1 NVALRRCAFC
11 FKVKPTSGI
20 QVKPPGGKKK
30 HQKRNHGGKSPNR
43 HHQQPLRAADLGT
56 NSFKLLIVRAD
67 PTTGRFLPLLHLKEP
82 VVLGRSTSSSSTLSP
97 SSQLRALAALEK
109 FHHLLLSYSVPP
121 SHTRLVATSALREA
135 PNRAEFLSTVRQ
147 TLGLEIDVVSGEEEA
162 RLVYLGVLQ
171 FHPVFNKTVLDID
184 IGGGSTEFVIG
195 REGKVLY
202 ANSLKLG
209 HVVLTEEYVRTNEIG
224 KMREHIRRVIRESGL
239 VEKIGGT
246 GFEIVMGSSGYKLD
260 WKFRRGE
267 LGKVVGKLCGERGG
281 VGGKVKIEGF
291 SKRRSEFIVAGAVLL
306 EEIFGMLGIEEM
318 EISGYAL
325 GEGVI
330 AEFLAGVF
338 GDFYLSANL
347 RWSSVVRLAARFN
360 DKKRM
365 KSAALCAGIA
375 KEMFE
380 GVRKWN
386 EVGGSQNKLS
396 CSLDDK
402 DIEYLKLLV
411 YFTIL
416 ECSVE
421 KRATIRSLAV
431 SSRYA
436 ICIPSRSLFRN
447 SDLQGYDAAEVKII
461 ALLARHHRKKFPMLD
476 HQSLQGFTKEVKHK
490 FRILCA
496 IIRVSALVK
505 QYLSSNS
512 EVVEFSHSQEG
523 FKLILSPIGDH
534 SLLPGDDQVL
544 AEDIEAELTEELEQF
559 RAVFRQKLVVVPSST
574 LKSSHR

>member
-1 NVALRRCAFC
+1 MAANL
-11 FKVKPTSGI
+11 PTATTD
-20 QVKPPGGKKK
+20 
-30 HQKRNHGGKSPNR
+30 N
-43 HHQQPLRAADLGT
+43 LFAAADLGT

-67 PTTGRFLPLLHLKEP
+67 PTTGRFLPLLYLKEP
-82 VVLGRSTSSSSTLSP
+82 VVLGRSISSSSSTLSP
-97 SSQLRALAALEK
+97 SSQHRALAALKK
-109 FHHLLLSYSVPP
+109 FHHLLLSHSVPP

-195 REGKVLY
+195 RAGKVLY

-246 GFEIVMGSSGYKLD
+246 GFETVMGSSGTIRAIEEVIYSGYCERLVSDVGFSKGYKLD

-318 EISGYAL
+318 EVSGYAL

-330 AEFLAGVF
+330 AELLTGVF

-402 DIEYLKLLV
+402 DIEYLEAACLLHNIGV
-411 YFTIL
+411 FDGKKGYHKKS
-416 ECSVE
+416 CS
-421 KRATIRSLAV
+421 I
-431 SSRYA
+431 
-436 ICIPSRSLFRN
+436 IM
-447 SDLQGYDAAEVKII
+447 II

-559 RAVFRQKLVVVPSST
+559 RAVFRQKLVIVPSST